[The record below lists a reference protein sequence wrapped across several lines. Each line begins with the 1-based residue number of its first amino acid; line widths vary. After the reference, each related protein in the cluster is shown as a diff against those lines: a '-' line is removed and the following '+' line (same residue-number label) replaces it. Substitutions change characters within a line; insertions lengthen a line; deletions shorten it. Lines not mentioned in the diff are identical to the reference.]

1 MDAMDHSKQVAIL
14 HELMSHIEAGT
25 TARTAEVRWNRGE
38 VYASRERLK
47 LEKERLF
54 DAYPLVAGL
63 SGDVPYPGSFI
74 AQDAAGTPFILTR
87 GHDGKVRGFLNACRH
102 RGTRLI
108 DQERGHALRFSC
120 PFHAWTYDLDGKL
133 VGLPKKE
140 SFGEFDHASHG
151 LISLPVT
158 EKYGIIW
165 LKTKPGPAFEIDD
178 YLSGLGRELAG
189 WNFGRQF
196 SFDACAMQTKM
207 NWKLANDTFGETYHF
222 AILHRNTLAAI
233 YHSNVTSY
241 ETFAR
246 NHRMVFAA
254 RSIHELQ
261 NVPEREWQ
269 LRPHS
274 TIAYYIFP
282 NTQLLV
288 SRQNI
293 SMYRM
298 FPDPD
303 RPDRSVVYQSVYLD
317 AEPANESE
325 RAVGE
330 AALKRLKAVIIEE
343 DFVVAEKS
351 QAALS
356 SGLIDE
362 VAYGRNEPALHHY
375 HRTFDEALA
384 QHA

>member
-1 MDAMDHSKQVAIL
+1 
-14 HELMSHIEAGT
+14 
-25 TARTAEVRWNRGE
+25 
-38 VYASRERLK
+38 
-47 LEKERLF
+47 
-54 DAYPLVAGL
+54 
-63 SGDVPYPGSFI
+63 
-74 AQDAAGTPFILTR
+74 
-87 GHDGKVRGFLNACRH
+87 
-102 RGTRLI
+102 
-108 DQERGHALRFSC
+108 
-120 PFHAWTYDLDGKL
+120 
-133 VGLPKKE
+133 
-140 SFGEFDHASHG
+140 
-151 LISLPVT
+151 
-158 EKYGIIW
+158 
-165 LKTKPGPAFEIDD
+165 
-178 YLSGLGRELAG
+178 
-189 WNFGRQF
+189 
-196 SFDACAMQTKM
+196 MQTKM

-356 SGLIDE
+356 SDLIDE

>member
-1 MDAMDHSKQVAIL
+1 M
-14 HELMSHIEAGT
+14 
-25 TARTAEVRWNRGE
+25 
-38 VYASRERLK
+38 
-47 LEKERLF
+47 
-54 DAYPLVAGL
+54 
-63 SGDVPYPGSFI
+63 
-74 AQDAAGTPFILTR
+74 
-87 GHDGKVRGFLNACRH
+87 
-102 RGTRLI
+102 
-108 DQERGHALRFSC
+108 
-120 PFHAWTYDLDGKL
+120 
-133 VGLPKKE
+133 
-140 SFGEFDHASHG
+140 
-151 LISLPVT
+151 
-158 EKYGIIW
+158 
-165 LKTKPGPAFEIDD
+165 
-178 YLSGLGRELAG
+178 
-189 WNFGRQF
+189 
-196 SFDACAMQTKM
+196 KM

-254 RSIHELQ
+254 RSINELQ
-261 NVPEREWQ
+261 NAPEREWQ

-303 RPDRSVVYQSVYLD
+303 RPDRSLVYQSVYLD
-317 AEPANESE
+317 AEPATGSE
-325 RAVGE
+325 KAIGD

-356 SGLIDE
+356 SGLITE

-375 HRTFDEALA
+375 HRTFEEALT
-384 QHA
+384 QPV

>member
-1 MDAMDHSKQVAIL
+1 MDHSKQVTIL

-25 TARTAEVRWNRGE
+25 TSRTAEVRWNRGD

-54 DAYPLVAGL
+54 DIYPLVAGL
-63 SGDVPYPGSFI
+63 TGDVPEPGSFI
-74 AQDAAGTPFILTR
+74 ARDAAGTPFILAR
-87 GHDGKVRGFLNACRH
+87 GHDGRVRAFLNACRH

-108 DQERGHALRFSC
+108 DQEHGRALRFAC

-140 SFGEFDHASHG
+140 SFGEFDRDRHG
-151 LISLPVT
+151 LIPLPVS

-165 LKTKPGPAFEIDD
+165 IKTKPGPAFEIDD
-178 YLSGLGRELAG
+178 HLAGLGSELGG
-189 WNFGRQF
+189 WNFGQKF
-196 SFDACAMQTKM
+196 SFDTCAMPLNM

-241 ETFAR
+241 ETFAN

-254 RSIHELQ
+254 RSIHELRDA
-261 NVPEREWQ
+261 PEHEWQ

-293 SMYRM
+293 SMYQI
-298 FPDPD
+298 FPDPE
-303 RPDRSVVYQSVYLD
+303 RPDRSLVRQSVYLD
-317 AEPANESE
+317 AEPATEGE
-325 RAVGE
+325 RAIGE
-330 AALKRLKAVIIEE
+330 AALRRLKAVIIEE

-356 SGLIDE
+356 SGLIAE

-375 HRTFDEALA
+375 HRRFEQTLA
-384 QHA
+384 QHS